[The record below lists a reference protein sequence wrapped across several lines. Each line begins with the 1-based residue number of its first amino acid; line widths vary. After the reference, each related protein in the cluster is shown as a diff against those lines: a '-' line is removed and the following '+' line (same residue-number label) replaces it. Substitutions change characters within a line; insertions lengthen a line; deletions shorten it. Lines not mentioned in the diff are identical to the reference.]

1 MWLSFGESEWGGADL
16 DVVSGLAV
24 SVEASSLDSG
34 TLANGDADWS
44 GRADGTSVPCNKGEH
59 GTACGPGQ
67 QRAVS

>member
-24 SVEASSLDSG
+24 SVEPSLDSG

-44 GRADGTSVPCNKGEH
+44 GRADGTSVPCNRGEH